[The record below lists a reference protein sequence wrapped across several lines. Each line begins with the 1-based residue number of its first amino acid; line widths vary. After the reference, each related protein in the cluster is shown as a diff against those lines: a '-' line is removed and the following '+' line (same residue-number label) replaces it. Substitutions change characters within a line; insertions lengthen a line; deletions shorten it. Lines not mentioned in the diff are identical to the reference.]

1 MGQCLTKTSVCL
13 TWTPFQ
19 PPQLV
24 ASALFNSCLV
34 PFSHSG
40 PLLPGCHLA
49 SHPPFFLLPS
59 PLFLPLNPV
68 ASAPA
73 NLRRWA
79 VPNVPAV
86 YTGQWLVPCA
96 SRGSITIVVPYIAGL
111 CRPPPPLNRSS
122 TRELQ
127 IPNCTGSQLI
137 SAGFTCML
145 LPKPSS
151 LCFPGFVLL
160 KRKWL

>member
-1 MGQCLTKTSVCL
+1 M
-13 TWTPFQ
+13 
-19 PPQLV
+19 
-24 ASALFNSCLV
+24 

-59 PLFLPLNPV
+59 PLSSFLSTPV

-73 NLRRWA
+73 NLRRRA

-86 YTGQWLVPCA
+86 YTGQRLVPRA

-111 CRPPPPLNRSS
+111 CHPPHPPPNRSS
-122 TRELQ
+122 TREPQ

-151 LCFPGFVLL
+151 LLFPRVCIVEKKMALRLHGNKKGTAVSQRRENTLY
-160 KRKWL
+160 